1 MKKLIF
7 VLMMMVVGLTA
18 TESKAQLMTMT
29 GSGDSIVNTGTKY
42 LTYNLDGNVVAA
54 SIQVTFTKTSGTAAG
69 KATIE
74 YSIDGTNYFRVSNDS
89 LNVANTTTQYKLW
102 TTSLPNSYKYV
113 RIKVVG
119 SGTSRYR
126 LNGLIYLRKEK

>member
-1 MKKLIF
+1 MKKLIIALFALVCF
-7 VLMMMVVGLTA
+7 VST
-18 TESKAQLMTMT
+18 SQAQLVTMT

-42 LTYNLDGNVVAA
+42 LSYNLDGHVVATT
-54 SIQVTFTKTSGTAAG
+54 IQVLFTKTSGTAAG

-74 YSIDGTNYFRVSNDS
+74 YSIDGTNYFRVNTDS
-89 LNVANTTTQYKLW
+89 LNVANTTTQYKLF
-102 TTSLPNSYKYV
+102 TITNPAQYKYV

-126 LNGLIYLRKEK
+126 LNGLMYIRKEKS